1 VADEFAV
8 PEHPAAPLE
17 QSTEAVEVDTADGPV
32 AAAFCP
38 GRVTAG
44 EELASESVE
53 ASQPPCLTVHSPLP
67 VEDFARPLS
76 TAASAPV
83 ASEPAVPEQLVEPA
97 AQCTEAEASDTLSNP
112 PDTVGFA
119 PAWPVLAAAVL
130 VAAVSAVV
138 PVAGF
143 VVVAAVRVGWVN
155 RVAEFDW
162 DWQFPSVAVQVDD
175 PVEVFAAARE
185 PAPVDGSMVTSPDPV
200 EEVFDDPLPEHPVCP
215 GWQVTD
221 TDAPLEPVL

>member
-17 QSTEAVEVDTADGPV
+17 QSTEAVEVDTAEGPV

-119 PAWPVLAAAVL
+119 PVLAAAGLATGL
-130 VAAVSAVV
+130 VAA
-138 PVAGF
+138 
-143 VVVAAVRVGWVN
+143 AATRVGWVN

-162 DWQFPSVAVQVDD
+162 DWQSPSVAVQVDD
-175 PVEVFAAARE
+175 PVDVFAAAGE
-185 PAPVDGSMVTSPDPV
+185 PAPVVGSMATSPDPV